1 MQNKEGAAI
10 TIHSIADGQAE
21 ALEFLVDEN
30 TLHCDTPL
38 KKLKL
43 RPNVLLVG
51 ITSKNGIEIP
61 SGDSVYHVGDS
72 VVVVTSG
79 EMVIGQFNDIFA

>member
-1 MQNKEGAAI
+1 MQNQVGAAI

-30 TLHCDTPL
+30 TLYCDTPL

-43 RPNVLLVG
+43 RPNILLVG
-51 ITSKNGIEIP
+51 ITSQNGTEIP
-61 SGDSVYHVGDS
+61 NGNSVYHVGDS
-72 VVVVTSG
+72 VVLVAGGDT
-79 EMVIGQFNDIFA
+79 VIGQFNDIFE